1 MRTPVK
7 RERIRTVTAGGSNA
21 RTYGLLVMTL
31 TGFILTHVLAA
42 PGDGPSLAMAEGRSM
57 PLPIVAEETTTYRWL
72 RKPVHDF
79 LVLDD
84 MDNPEH
90 WTHRGHG
97 RMEFT
102 RERARVGMQSLRLL
116 SPTKGEVPGST
127 AGRPFGEAAAR
138 RGFDGANWQGYNRIS
153 FWVYPHLPGF
163 NVISLLVKLHN
174 DGEVKVPDAYNR
186 EGLHYVLLEG
196 DQWNQVVWEIP
207 HLARDKVTALEFIYR
222 LQGNEPGAT
231 ETVQYDFDRLELQRV
246 DADPYEGWTVAP
258 GRIAYSHSGYAP
270 DARKTALV
278 SGMDARKFT
287 VRDMADG
294 RVAFT
299 GRLRTHDTT
308 VGRFQALDFTE
319 VTDPG
324 VYRLE
329 VGSLITPAF
338 QIGLEVWRDSIWKT
352 INHFYCQR
360 CGDAIPGIHGVCH
373 EDWRAIHQD
382 QTIVI
387 NGGWHDAGDLS
398 QGLVNTAEAVYAMFH
413 LAGTLREVDPVLAE
427 RLIEEANWGLDWV
440 HKTRFEDGSR
450 MSWATM
456 DFWTDG
462 VVGTVDDVLGQ
473 VRKHPMDN
481 SVAASAQARAAQV
494 LPEVDAGRAGRSL
507 DQARQDWESAMA
519 QLDSPGVELASM
531 AALASLELF
540 RATGESTYGEKA
552 IELGE
557 VIMACQ
563 QRERMDWEV
572 PLSGFFYR
580 SPAQERLLHYNHRG
594 HEQAPIVA
602 LAGLCEAFPE
612 HMDWMR
618 WYSAVALHSEY
629 LKRIAAFTEPYGMIP
644 ASVYRLDESEDP
656 RFQEQVLLGIRMD
669 ANHYLRRFPVWF
681 DFRGNSGTILSQA
694 KALSTA
700 FRLRGDLELREL
712 VWRQLEWHVGRN
724 PFAQSL
730 MYGEG
735 HDYAPQYTA
744 MSGDIV
750 GSLPVGVQT
759 RANLDLPYWPASNCY
774 NWKEVWVH
782 PSSRWL
788 YIMSDL
794 LDPALNRPQALPGLD
809 RFDVRLRRARGDTVR
824 IEARLRGNG
833 VHQLALR
840 AHNLIV
846 AEPQQRIDLGRG
858 RTRRVTWSARIA
870 ANREPWVA
878 VVVPDGVLG
887 ARQEVNGF

>member
-1 MRTPVK
+1 MCTPVK
-7 RERIRTVTAGGSNA
+7 RERIQMAAERTNV
-21 RTYGLLVMTL
+21 RTYILQGLAII
-31 TGFILTHVLAA
+31 GFILTQVHAA
-42 PGDGPSLAMAEGRSM
+42 PGDESSVAMADARSM

-72 RKPVHDF
+72 RKPVRDS

-84 MDNPEH
+84 MEHPEH

-102 RERARVGMQSLRLL
+102 RERARAGMGSLRLI
-116 SPTKGEVPGST
+116 SPTKGEMPGST

-138 RGFDGANWQGYNRIS
+138 RDFDGANWSGYNRIS

-174 DGEVKVPDAYNR
+174 DGEIKLPDAYHR

-196 DQWNQVVWEIP
+196 DRWNQVVWEIP

-222 LQGNEPGAT
+222 LQGNEPGAS

-246 DADPYEGWTVAP
+246 DADPYEGWTVAT

-270 DARKTALV
+270 DARKIALV
-278 SGMDARKFT
+278 SGMDARDYT
-287 VRDMADG
+287 VRDMTDG
-294 RVAFT
+294 QVAFT
-299 GRLRTHDTT
+299 GRLRTQDTP
-308 VGRFQALDFTE
+308 VGRFQALEFTD
-319 VTDPG
+319 VTGPG
-324 VYRLE
+324 EYRLE

-338 QIGLEVWRDSIWKT
+338 QIGPEVWRDSIWKT

-360 CGDAIPGIHGVCH
+360 CGDAIPGIHDVCH
-373 EDWRAIHQD
+373 QDWRAIHQD

-398 QGLVNTAEAVYAMFH
+398 QGLVNTAEAVHAMFH
-413 LAGTLREVDPVLAE
+413 LAGTLHEADPVLAA
-427 RLIEEANWGLDWV
+427 RLIEEASWGLDWV

-450 MSWATM
+450 MTWATM

-473 VRKHPMDN
+473 VRIHPMD
-481 SVAASAQARAAQV
+481 SAVAASAQARAALV
-494 LPEVDAGRAGRSL
+494 LPDVDAERARRSL

-519 QLDSPGVELASM
+519 QLGSPGVEVAAV

-540 RATGESTYGEKA
+540 RATAESHYGEKA

-557 VIMACQ
+557 IIMACQ
-563 QRERMDWEV
+563 QRERMNWEV

-580 SPAQERLLHYNHRG
+580 SPTQDRLLHYNHRG

-602 LAGLCEAFPE
+602 LAGLCEVFPQ
-612 HMDWMR
+612 HADWMR
-618 WYSAVALHSEY
+618 WYSAVALHAEY
-629 LKRIAAFTEPYGMIP
+629 LKRIAAFTEPYGMMP
-644 ASVYRLDESEDP
+644 ASVYRLDESDDP
-656 RFQEQVLLGIRMD
+656 RFQEQVQSGIRLD

-681 DFRGNSGTILSQA
+681 DLRGNSGTILSQA

-700 FRLRGDLELREL
+700 YRLRGDMESREL
-712 VWRQLEWHVGRN
+712 VRRQLEWHVGRN

-730 MYGEG
+730 MFGEG

-750 GSLPVGVQT
+750 GSLPVGMQT
-759 RANLDLPYWPASNCY
+759 RVNFDLPYWPASNCY

-794 LDPALNRPQALPGLD
+794 LDPALNAPKSVPGVD
-809 RFDVRLRRARGDTVR
+809 RFEVQAQRARGDTVR
-824 IEARLRGNG
+824 IEARLRGVG
-833 VHQLALR
+833 AHQLTLR
-840 AHNLIV
+840 AYNLVV
-846 AEPQQRIDLGRG
+846 AEPDQRIDLRTG
-858 RTRRVTWSARIA
+858 RTRRVTWSARIVT
-870 ANREPWVA
+870 NREPWVA
-878 VVVPDGVLG
+878 VVVPNGDLE